1 MENMICPS
9 CGNETPRD
17 LPNCKH
23 CGAELAKNNPVYS
36 VNEFA
41 AKERNGFVTF
51 YIWLGLVVNGFMTA
65 AYFLTLFTRKGL
77 WTAYDPMW
85 ERIYGVICSAIM
97 FTGYY
102 SLLKWK
108 RSGFVILAGI
118 AAVMVIV
125 NMGMAFSI
133 ATFQPVVSLAI
144 LYAVLQIR
152 KNGVSC
158 WDLLS

>member
-23 CGAELAKNNPVYS
+23 CGAKNNPVYS
-36 VNEFA
+36 DNEFA
-41 AKERNGFVTF
+41 IKERNGFVTF
-51 YIWLGLVVNGFMTA
+51 YLWLGLVVNSLMAA
-65 AYFLTLFTRKGL
+65 AYFVTLFTSKGL

-97 FTGYY
+97 CIGYY
-102 SLLKWK
+102 NLLKWK
-108 RSGFVILAGI
+108 RMGFVILAGI
-118 AAVMVIV
+118 AVVVMII
-125 NMGMAFSI
+125 NMGTTGFSL
-133 ATFQPVVSLAI
+133 ATFQPILSLAI

-152 KNGVSC
+152 KNGVFC
-158 WDLLS
+158 WESLS